1 MRRRVAAHH
10 EPGRRPAHVHGDRDR
25 LRRHRLRHGHLDDDS
40 RAREYRA
47 PVLSGPAQPG
57 WAQTGTDGTWKGTP
71 APTFAYQWADCDA
84 AGANCTSI
92 AGANLSSYWPVSS
105 DFGSTLEL
113 TVTATNSAGSQ
124 SATSA
129 PSAVI
134 TAPPSYSALPLITG
148 TLAVD
153 QTLSSDGGTWTGY
166 PTPTLTYQWERCT
179 TDFMHMCSP
188 IAGAS
193 TSSYQLTGADL
204 GQGMQVQ
211 VSATN
216 SAGVRLGFRAPT
228 GPVTPAPPAPPDAGT
243 TSVSDLVVQGGVA
256 TFTFHGTV
264 NPNANAAVSYGYSWG
279 TASPLHDRRRPL
291 RPLHRQQ
298 PDRGRACRQPARARH
313 LHSDPVAG
321 KAPWQHVKDP
331 GPRALG
337 GASPCSPSR
346 TRRAVPAA
354 ASARRCRGL

>member
-1 MRRRVAAHH
+1 MTVTGSGGTGSDTATWTTTAA
-10 EPGRRPAHVHGDRDR
+10 PVNTA
-25 LRRHRLRHGHLDDDS
+25 
-40 RAREYRA
+40 A

-216 SAGVRLGFRAPT
+216 SAGVRLAFRAPT

-264 NPNANAAVSYGYSWG
+264 NPNANAAVSYGYSCG
-279 TASPLHDRRRPL
+279 GP
-291 RPLHRQQ
+291 
-298 PDRGRACRQPARARH
+298 PARCMT
-313 LHSDPVAG
+313 VAG
-321 KAPWQHVKDP
+321 HYGHYIASNRTAAGRVANRRVHV
-331 GPRALG
+331 
-337 GASPCSPSR
+337 
-346 TRRAVPAA
+346 TYTVTQ
-354 ASARRCRGL
+354 